1 MLNNCY
7 KDVIVGRFLVSFAG
21 KYLSYD
27 YHVVFPRG
35 KVGGDTVGSV
45 DHEFCK
51 IYIPHTEP
59 KAFGPAFIEVG
70 SLRFYFL
77 HFSLSWSLIIHG
89 ISK

>member
-1 MLNNCY
+1 MKWLAFNN
-7 KDVIVGRFLVSFAG
+7 DGFVGRFLVSFAG

-35 KVGGDTVGSV
+35 KIEGDTAGSL

-59 KAFGPAFIEVG
+59 NAFGPAFIEVG
-70 SLRFYFL
+70 SLRFSFL
-77 HFSLSWSLIIHG
+77 LFSLSHVEV
-89 ISK
+89 